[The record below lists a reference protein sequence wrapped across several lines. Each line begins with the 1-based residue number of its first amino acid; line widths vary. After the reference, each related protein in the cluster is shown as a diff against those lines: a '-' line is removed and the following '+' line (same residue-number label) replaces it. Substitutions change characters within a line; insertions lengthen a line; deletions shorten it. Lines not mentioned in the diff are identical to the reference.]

1 MVNHVINANLSGIKQ
16 ENCFF
21 FKDFGTMIC
30 MCIYKLFPKSFH
42 QWDCLILA
50 PFLMEKNKIVA
61 FSPIYNSLYIYMNE
75 MRPRLYIVTQV
86 Q

>member
-1 MVNHVINANLSGIKQ
+1 MVDHVINSNLSGIKQ

-30 MCIYKLFPKSFH
+30 MCIYKLFPKSCH
-42 QWDCLILA
+42 QGDCLILA
-50 PFLMEKNKIVA
+50 PFLKEKIKLLRSVSFIMA
-61 FSPIYNSLYIYMNE
+61 FIYMNE
-75 MRPRLYIVTQV
+75 MCPRLYIVTQV